1 MEGRTDTARE
11 QAARFLQR
19 AGAFRLG
26 NLPTEGRH
34 PLTYELADLARHDVP
49 RVLHTLKQ
57 IDCFA
62 IERVLGK
69 SPGVAELSARM
80 HGCMAKGHRVFL
92 YGCGATGRLSLSL
105 EYLWR
110 FVHEGSPRQDSV
122 RGFMSGGDLALVHS
136 IEDFEDHPEFGARQ
150 LGEIGFRADDLLVSC
165 TEGGET
171 PSVIGATEAAAASAR
186 TAPCF
191 LYCNPDDIL
200 RNQVERSRRVLQDPR
215 IDKLNLYVG
224 PMSLSGSTRLQA
236 STALML
242 AAGAALLRD
251 SPAEFPSINLAT
263 FLDFLNQLDI
273 SFLIPFIE
281 AESAIHARGEYILY
295 ETNHYGLTILTDTTE
310 RAPTFSLLGFENH
323 HDSPRRP
330 SPSFLCLSEAA
341 DASSAWRQ
349 ILLREPITLEWEGM
363 ATIAGKRRLLG
374 FDFSRRAREHRQELL
389 QGAPQ
394 HVFQIQKR
402 GHHLVMQLGA
412 HQASLDVSSLHPL
425 CEHALLKILLNT
437 HSTLVMGRLG
447 RYESNLMTWVR
458 PSNNKLIDRAI
469 RYVAFLLARD
479 DVHPVFS
486 YEEIAYQCFEEM
498 RELTPDESI
507 VLKTVAALRRI
518 RSGKPVA
525 IDG

>member
-1 MEGRTDTARE
+1 MDGRTDTARE

-19 AGAFRLG
+19 AGDFHLG

-34 PLTYELADLARHDVP
+34 PLTYELADLARHDLP
-49 RVLHTLKQ
+49 RALHTLKQ
-57 IDCFA
+57 IDCFS

-69 SPGVAELSARM
+69 SPEVAELSARM
-80 HGCMAKGHRVFL
+80 HGCMAKGNRVFL

-110 FVHEGSPRQDSV
+110 FVQRGSPGQDSV

-150 LGEIGFRADDLLVSC
+150 LAEMGFGANDLLVSC

-171 PSVIGATEAAAASAR
+171 PSVIGATEAAVASAR

-200 RNQVERSRRVLQDPR
+200 CGQVERSRRVLQDPR

-242 AAGAALLRD
+242 AAGSALLRG
-251 SPAEFPSINLAT
+251 SPAEFPGINLAA
-263 FLDFLNQLDI
+263 FLDFLNRLDI
-273 SFLIPFIE
+273 GFLIPFIE

-310 RAPTFSLLGFENH
+310 RAPTFSLLGFENQNDPH
-323 HDSPRRP
+323 RRP
-330 SPSFLCLSEAA
+330 SPSFLCLPEAA
-341 DASSAWRQ
+341 DAASAWRQ
-349 ILLREPITLEWEGM
+349 ILLREPITLEWDGM
-363 ATIAGKRRLLG
+363 AAIAGQRRLLG
-374 FDFSRRAREHRQELL
+374 FDFSRKAREHRQALL

-402 GHHLVMQLGA
+402 GQDLLMQLGP
-412 HQASLDVSSLHPL
+412 QRASLDVSSLHPL
-425 CEHALLKILLNT
+425 LEHVLLKILLNT

-469 RYVAFLLARD
+469 RYVAYLLAREGG
-479 DVHPVFS
+479 HPAFS

-498 RELTPDESI
+498 RDLTPDESI

-518 RSGKPVA
+518 GSGKPVA
-525 IDG
+525 IDR